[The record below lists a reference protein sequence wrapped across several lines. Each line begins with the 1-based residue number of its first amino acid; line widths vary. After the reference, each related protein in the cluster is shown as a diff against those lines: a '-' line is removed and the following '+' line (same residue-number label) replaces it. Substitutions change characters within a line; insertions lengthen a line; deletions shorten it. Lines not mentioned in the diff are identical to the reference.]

1 MHNKSRK
8 FKKKIVSKIHEII
21 HHIQSF
27 GAPKVLS
34 DTLFTLI
41 THARVVSTNPKVS

>member
-1 MHNKSRK
+1 MKEKS
-8 FKKKIVSKIHEII
+8 IKIHEII

-41 THARVVSTNPKVS
+41 TQAWVIGTNPKAI